1 MTLYISLFLLAWWV
15 LSVCLFF
22 FIPRLLFPF
31 LFFFVFLQLHKRR
44 KQTRARRNFPYS
56 PSRTNRRHLAGC
68 WCLFVTSEATGS
80 RSSKTRYRFD
90 KFYTNYTTTTQSN
103 YSLSLFL
110 SAVAISMSTHKTTFS
125 TNASKGLDVRRR
137 HIGIDG
143 PWNKMP
149 VPTHP
154 VKKIELDR

>member
-31 LFFFVFLQLHKRR
+31 LFFFVFLNCTRDANKHARAEIFPILRHGPIGATWRVVDVFSWRPRQPDRGHQRLVIDLTSST
-44 KQTRARRNFPYS
+44 QTTRQRRNQ
-56 PSRTNRRHLAGC
+56 
-68 WCLFVTSEATGS
+68 
-80 RSSKTRYRFD
+80 
-90 KFYTNYTTTTQSN
+90 TT
-103 YSLSLFL
+103 LSLFL